1 MFSDKII
8 SIILERK
15 TDMNINEQIGLDRN
29 ANIKTNNGLRM
40 KAILTEL
47 IYFAAAAVLGR
58 AQLPF
63 EAFPFGFSALCVPS
77 GMHTLF
83 ALAGLCISLIGRSK
97 PYIYIGAYAVALLVR
112 FAFSFTVHD
121 VSANGKIKWLNEHV
135 SLRAVAA
142 ATGAFALGMYR
153 LTTGGFLYYDLFG
166 AVISII
172 LSAVGTAI
180 IFPTEK
186 RKGGAFIRA
195 VSLVALL
202 SAVTWGLRGLNFYG
216 VGMSAF
222 FAMLASLAVTRKSGI
237 TQGAFAALAT
247 GLCVSPDYAPL
258 FVFGVLAYGFL
269 SSVTPFFGATAAL
282 AAGMAWGLYIGGLK
296 SFTELFP
303 ALIAADFIF
312 LTVDRLY
319 IGANVQKPT
328 AALEQTHTDVQK
340 SEADIYMLRM
350 NDTAE
355 RIKAL
360 CTCLSSLSDML
371 VRTDVAEAEENLSYE
386 VGELITVDSDVQYC
400 ERYFADALRSASL
413 ASDLKAV
420 SEYIAGI
427 MVENES
433 RFIKD
438 SEMSERLDAALA
450 ENGINGIFV
459 SAFGEADKRITLC
472 ADRAELIAKH
482 RETIIR
488 CIEKNCGYAVTA
500 GEIEYF
506 GEKAFAVFERAP
518 ILKASISGRKRGCEG
533 ESTFCGDS
541 FGTVCGGGKTYAFIS
556 DGMGSGRE
564 AEITSG
570 LCALF
575 LQKLLPINNFAGD
588 CARVT
593 LEALNSFLCSRNGA
607 GFRECSA
614 TVDIASLDLVAC
626 RGTFYKS
633 GAAPT
638 YIFRDG
644 SLFKVHAR
652 TAPIG
657 IVREPDIGKI
667 SMELIPGDVIIMVSD
682 GVTMGKEECPKLF
695 ELLRTRVITHSAD
708 ELAEAVM
715 DYAAENNCTDDV
727 SVLVMKLEEN
737 LKLENVF
744 N

>member
-8 SIILERK
+8 SITLERI
-15 TDMNINEQIGLDRN
+15 TDMNINERIGLEQD
-29 ANIKTNNGLRM
+29 AKVKKHNGLRI

-47 IYFAAAAVLGR
+47 TYFAVAVALGR

-63 EAFPFGFSALCVPS
+63 EALPFGFSALCVPS

-83 ALAGLCISLIGRSK
+83 AFAGLCTSLIGRSE
-97 PYIYIGAYAVALLVR
+97 PYIYIGAYAVALLLR
-112 FAFSFTVHD
+112 LAFSLTVHD
-121 VSANGKIKWLNEHV
+121 ASVDGKISLLNEHV

-153 LTTGGFLYYDLFG
+153 LVTGGFLYYDLFG

-172 LSAVGTAI
+172 LSAFGTAL

-186 RKGGAFIRA
+186 RSGGAFIRA

-202 SAVTWGLRGLNFYG
+202 SAVTWGLKGLNFYG
-216 VGMSAF
+216 LGLSVF
-222 FAMLASLAVTRKSGI
+222 FAMLASLAVTRKGGL
-237 TQGAFAALAT
+237 TQGVFAALAT

-258 FVFGVLAYGFL
+258 FVFGAVAYEFL
-269 SSVTPFFGATAAL
+269 SYVTPFFGATAAL

-319 IGANVQKPT
+319 IGAETSKPST
-328 AALEQTHTDVQK
+328 ALEQTHTEVRK
-340 SEADIYMLRM
+340 AEADIYMLRL

-355 RIKAL
+355 RIKTL
-360 CTCLSSLSDML
+360 CTCLSELSDML
-371 VRTDVAEAEENLSYE
+371 VRADVTEAEENLSYE
-386 VGELITVDSDVQYC
+386 IGELITAENGMQYC
-400 ERYFADALRSASL
+400 ERYFADTLRSASL
-413 ASDLKAV
+413 ASELRAV

-427 MVENES
+427 MVENE
-433 RFIKD
+433 RHFFTD
-438 SEMSERLDAALA
+438 GEMSEKLSAAFA
-450 ENGINGIFV
+450 ENGIDGISV
-459 SAFGEADKRITLC
+459 SVLGGTDKKITVC
-472 ADRAELIAKH
+472 ADSTELITKH
-482 RETIIR
+482 IEKIIG
-488 CIEKNCGYAVTA
+488 CIEKNCGYAVTS
-500 GEIEYF
+500 GEIECLE
-506 GEKAFAVFERAP
+506 GKAFILFERAP
-518 ILKASISGRKRGCEG
+518 VLKVLTAGRKRGCEG
-533 ESTFCGDS
+533 ENAFCGDS
-541 FGTVCGGGKTYAFIS
+541 FGTVCGGGTAYAFIS

-564 AEITSG
+564 AAITSG

-588 CARVT
+588 CVRVT

-667 SMELIPGDVIIMVSD
+667 SMELIPGDVVIMVSD

-695 ELLRTRVITHSAD
+695 ELLRTRVMTHSAD
-708 ELAEAVM
+708 KLAEAVM
-715 DYAAENNCTDDV
+715 DYAAENGCTDDV
-727 SVLVMKLEEN
+727 SVLVLKLEEN
-737 LKLENVF
+737 LTLRGLFE
-744 N
+744 